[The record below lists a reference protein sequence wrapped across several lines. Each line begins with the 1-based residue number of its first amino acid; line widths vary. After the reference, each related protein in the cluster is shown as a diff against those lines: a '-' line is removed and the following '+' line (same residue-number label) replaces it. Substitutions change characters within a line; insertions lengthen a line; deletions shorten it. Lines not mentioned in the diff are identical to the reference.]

1 MAGSNLPTFGFGD
14 VYANPYD
21 WNQTTQYQYNG
32 SSNSNTGKSGGGM
45 GPELL
50 IAGLGSLIGGIGGGL
65 GANSQANAQVQAAAI
80 NAQQQG
86 RATVLNGL
94 TGLWAATG
102 GSQFQADLQK
112 KAADYQL
119 AFLEPRKI
127 QLASQE
133 RQTGIADA
141 LSPGAQKLRWQQ
153 NADQLNRTL
162 SEQKARADA
171 MFGPTQENPYSYG
184 RMPSYATTSFG

>member
-1 MAGSNLPTFGFGD
+1 MAGSNLPTFGFGN
-14 VYANPYD
+14 VYTNPYD
-21 WNQTTQYQYNG
+21 WNQTTQYN
-32 SSNSNTGKSGGGM
+32 SSNTSNSGKKNMAFGIDDI
-45 GPELL
+45 LL
-50 IAGLGSLIGGIGGGL
+50 SAGLSAIGGIGSAF
-65 GANSQANAQVQAAAI
+65 GANSQANAQIQAAAI

-86 RATVLNGL
+86 RAAALNGY
-94 TGLWAATG
+94 TGVWAATG

-153 NADQLNRTL
+153 NADKLNYRL
-162 SEQKARADA
+162 AEIDKQMSGL
-171 MFGPTQENPYSYG
+171 FGPIQENPYSYG

>member
-1 MAGSNLPTFGFGD
+1 MAGSNLPTFGFGN

-21 WNQTTQYQYNG
+21 WSQTTQYN
-32 SSNSNTGKSGGGM
+32 SSNTSNSGKKNMAFGIDDI
-45 GPELL
+45 LL
-50 IAGLGSLIGGIGGGL
+50 SAGLSAIGGIGSAF
-65 GANSQANAQVQAAAI
+65 GANSQANGQIQAAAI

-119 AFLEPRKI
+119 AFLEPRKM

-153 NADQLNRTL
+153 NADKLNYRL
-162 SEQKARADA
+162 AEIDKQMSGL
-171 MFGPTQENPYSYG
+171 FGPIQENPYSYG